1 MDHTD
6 YSPAATAARFQ
17 AGTPPV
23 PAIYAGIAGM
33 ELMKEVGIAETR
45 DHVLGLNSRLLEGL
59 DELKAKVVTP
69 RRPKRRGAL
78 ICVKSKDAKALV
90 AALGREGIV
99 TSERD
104 SNLRIS
110 AHCYNSAED
119 VDAVLASL
127 QRHRQL
133 LA

>member
-1 MDHTD
+1 
-6 YSPAATAARFQ
+6 
-17 AGTPPV
+17 
-23 PAIYAGIAGM
+23 
-33 ELMKEVGIAETR
+33 MKEVGIAETR
-45 DHVLGLNSRLLEGL
+45 AHVLELNSRLIDGL
-59 DELKAKVVTP
+59 DELRAKIVTP

-78 ICVKSKDAKALV
+78 ICVRAKDAPALV

-99 TSERD
+99 TSDRD

-110 AHCYNSAED
+110 AHCYNSFED

-127 QRHRQL
+127 QRHRAL

>member
-1 MDHTD
+1 
-6 YSPAATAARFQ
+6 
-17 AGTPPV
+17 
-23 PAIYAGIAGM
+23 
-33 ELMKEVGIAETR
+33 
-45 DHVLGLNSRLLEGL
+45 
-59 DELKAKVVTP
+59 VT
-69 RRPKRRGAL
+69 
-78 ICVKSKDAKALV
+78 
-90 AALGREGIV
+90 ALGREGIV

-110 AHCYNSAED
+110 AHAYNSVED

>member
-1 MDHTD
+1 M
-6 YSPAATAARFQ
+6 Q
-17 AGTPPV
+17 E
-23 PAIYAGIAGM
+23 IGI
-33 ELMKEVGIAETR
+33 EETR
-45 DHVLGLNSRLLEGL
+45 EHVNGLNSRLIAGL
-59 DELKAKVVTP
+59 DELKATVVTP

-78 ICVKSKDAKALV
+78 ICVKSTDAPALV

-110 AHCYNSAED
+110 AHAYNSVDD

-127 QRHRQL
+127 QRHRKL

>member
-1 MDHTD
+1 
-6 YSPAATAARFQ
+6 
-17 AGTPPV
+17 
-23 PAIYAGIAGM
+23 
-33 ELMKEVGIAETR
+33 MKEVGIAETR
-45 DHVLGLNSRLLEGL
+45 AHLLELNSRLLYGL
-59 DELKAKVVTP
+59 AELKAQLVPP